1 MSTQVTIIIIV
12 AIIAICYLVTL
23 VSNHLSD
30 KRKLNLE
37 QFIRSERESIL
48 INIEDVKRYAMSAEN
63 YMEDI
68 LEILNKNKE
77 DKQ

>member
-23 VSNHLSD
+23 VLNHLSD

-68 LEILNKNKE
+68 LEILNKNEE